1 MTALDWA
8 VVVVLNGGIVAYSL
22 IAFRNKGESFDWY
35 LAAKSMPWWVIGLS
49 AFGTAVDSGDY
60 VGIVGGSYNLGLSQ
74 LAQWW
79 LGIAVGWTVLSF
91 FVIVPMYRSGV
102 FTNAE
107 WLEFRFGPSV
117 RLLAVLINVQSRT
130 NVLGNIFF
138 SMYLVLHIV
147 ADIEATTC
155 WFVVVGVAISSVL
168 YIVRGGLRAGVLTDA
183 LQSTTMIVASFVL
196 WGFAYSG
203 LGGWEGVA
211 TRLEAAEEGL
221 ADALLKVGGYS
232 PDGVPALV
240 VIFGFLVVLTTYAII
255 NQYEAIRFLGARSEW
270 DFKMAV
276 LVASIA
282 TAICLFFNV
291 SLGPMA
297 RAQFPGLEVV
307 DRAYPLMIEA
317 YLPAGLVGLVVAGL
331 VAAGYSTFDSI
342 GIGISSLFV
351 RDVYA
356 RFIVKNGTDA
366 HYTKVG
372 RISVPIILALG
383 FVYVPFLGEKGM
395 LLFYLRLA
403 GAIAVPLM
411 TVMLMGV
418 FTRVH
423 RQTGIVGL
431 LVGLGYGMS
440 AILADFNEWAL
451 PVWYQNTW
459 WTYLW
464 NLVLPALS
472 MIVASKVIDW
482 RRGPVRD
489 EELRGLVYARRE
501 DPASLRQHMGQRLAA
516 LEGTWLQKTLVE
528 APIRPEYPFAVGVDG
543 PRWYLR
549 PGVWIGVY
557 LAVASILLFCST
569 VVDISLGLL

>member
-8 VVVVLNGGIVAYSL
+8 VVAVLNGGIVAYSL

-60 VGIVGGSYNLGLSQ
+60 VGIVGGSYKLGLSQ

-107 WLEFRFGPSV
+107 WLEFRFGPAA

-138 SMYLVLHIV
+138 SMFLVLNII
-147 ADIEATTC
+147 AGIEEMTC
-155 WFVVVGVAISSVL
+155 WLVVVGVALSSVL

-183 LQSTTMIVASFVL
+183 LQSATMIVASFVL
-196 WGFAYSG
+196 WGFVYSG
-203 LGGWEGVA
+203 LGGWDGVTA
-211 TRLEAAEEGL
+211 RLEAVEEGL
-221 ADALLKVGGYS
+221 SDTLLHVGGYS
-232 PDGVPALV
+232 PPGVPPFI
-240 VIFGFLVVLTTYAII
+240 VIFGFLVVLTTYAVI

-270 DFKMAV
+270 DFKMAA

-297 RAQFPGLEVV
+297 RAQFPGLEIV
-307 DRAYPLMIEA
+307 DQAYPLMIEA

-356 RFIVKNGTDA
+356 RFIVKNATDA

-411 TVMLMGV
+411 TVILMGV

-423 RQTGIVGL
+423 RETGIVGL

-440 AILADFNEWAL
+440 AILADFNEWPL

-464 NLVLPALS
+464 NLVLPAVS
-472 MIVASKVIDW
+472 MLVASKLIDW

-489 EELRGLVYARRE
+489 EELRGLVYVRRE
-501 DPASLRQHMGQRLAA
+501 DPAALRPIMARRLAA
-516 LEGTWLQKTLVE
+516 LEGTWLQKTLTE
-528 APIRPEYPFAVGVDG
+528 SPIRPEYPFPVGEDG
-543 PRWYLR
+543 PKWYLR
-549 PGVWIGVY
+549 PGVWMGVY
-557 LAVASILLFCST
+557 LAVASWLLF
-569 VVDISLGLL
+569 VVFW

>member
-1 MTALDWA
+1 MTSLDWA
-8 VVVVLNGGIVAYSL
+8 VVLVLNGGIVAYSL

-60 VGIVGGSYNLGLSQ
+60 VGIVGGSYQLGLSQ

-107 WLEFRFGPSV
+107 WLEFRFGPAT

-138 SMYLVLHIV
+138 SMFLVLNVV
-147 ADIEATTC
+147 AGIEETTC
-155 WFVVVGVAISSVL
+155 WLVVVGVALSSAL

-183 LQSTTMIVASFVL
+183 LQSAAMIVASFVL
-196 WGFAYSG
+196 WGFVYSG
-203 LGGWEGVA
+203 LGGWEGVTA
-211 TRLEAAEEGL
+211 RLEAVEEGL
-221 ADALLKVGGYS
+221 ADTLLRVGGYS
-232 PDGVPALV
+232 PPGVPPLIV
-240 VIFGFLVVLTTYAII
+240 VFGFLVVLTTYAVI
-255 NQYEAIRFLGARSEW
+255 NQYEALRFLGARSEW
-270 DFKMAV
+270 DFKMAA
-276 LVASIA
+276 LVASMA

-297 RAQFPGLEVV
+297 RAQFSALEIV
-307 DRAYPLMIEA
+307 DQAYPLMIKE

-342 GIGISSLFV
+342 SIGISSLFV
-351 RDVYA
+351 RNVYA
-356 RFIVKNGTDA
+356 RTMVKDATDA

-372 RISVPIILALG
+372 RILVPIILAMG

-411 TVMLMGV
+411 TVILMGV

-423 RQTGIVGL
+423 RATGIVGL
-431 LVGLGYGMS
+431 LVGLGYGLS
-440 AILADFNEWAL
+440 ALLADFNEWPL

-464 NLVLPALS
+464 NLVLPAAS
-472 MIVASKVIDW
+472 MLIASKLIDR

-489 EELRGLVYARRE
+489 EELRGLIYTRHE
-501 DPASLRQHMGQRLAA
+501 DPAALRPLMAQRIAE
-516 LEGTWLQKTLVE
+516 LEGTCTWLQKTLLE
-528 APIRPEYPFAVGVDG
+528 APIRPEYPFAVGEDG
-543 PRWYLR
+543 PKWFLR

-557 LAVASILLFCST
+557 LAVASVLLF
-569 VVDISLGLL
+569 VVLW

>member
-1 MTALDWA
+1 MTSLDWA

-107 WLEFRFGPSV
+107 WLEFRFGPAV

-138 SMYLVLHIV
+138 SMYLVLHVV

-155 WFVVVGVAISSVL
+155 WFVVVGVAVSSVL

-183 LQSTTMIVASFVL
+183 LQSATMIVASFVL

-221 ADALLKVGGYS
+221 ADALLRVGGYA
-232 PDGVPALV
+232 PAGVPAPV

-276 LVASIA
+276 LVASVA
-282 TAICLFFNV
+282 TAVCLFFNV

-372 RISVPIILALG
+372 RISVPIILVLG

-431 LVGLGYGMS
+431 LVGLSYGMS
-440 AILADFNEWAL
+440 AILADFNGWAL

-472 MIVASKVIDW
+472 MLVASKVIDW

-516 LEGTWLQKTLVE
+516 LEGTWLQKTLME
-528 APIRPEYPFAVGVDG
+528 APIRPEYPFAVGEDG
-543 PRWYLR
+543 PKWYLR

-557 LAVASILLFCST
+557 LAVASLLLFG
-569 VVDISLGLL
+569 VLW

>member
-297 RAQFPGLEVV
+297 RAQFPGLEIV

-472 MIVASKVIDW
+472 MLIASKVIDW

-528 APIRPEYPFAVGVDG
+528 APIRPEYPFAVGEGG
-543 PRWYLR
+543 PKWYLR
-549 PGVWIGVY
+549 PGLWIGVY
-557 LAVASILLFCST
+557 LVVASTLLF
-569 VVDISLGLL
+569 VVLW

>member
-8 VVVVLNGGIVAYSL
+8 VVVVLNGGIVVYSL

-221 ADALLKVGGYS
+221 ADALLRVGGYS
-232 PDGVPALV
+232 PAGVPALV

-276 LVASIA
+276 LVASVA

-403 GAIAVPLM
+403 GAIGA
-411 TVMLMGV
+411 
-418 FTRVH
+418 
-423 RQTGIVGL
+423 
-431 LVGLGYGMS
+431 
-440 AILADFNEWAL
+440 AD
-451 PVWYQNTW
+451 
-459 WTYLW
+459 
-464 NLVLPALS
+464 
-472 MIVASKVIDW
+472 D
-482 RRGPVRD
+482 GD
-489 EELRGLVYARRE
+489 
-501 DPASLRQHMGQRLAA
+501 
-516 LEGTWLQKTLVE
+516 
-528 APIRPEYPFAVGVDG
+528 VDG
-543 PRWYLR
+543 RFHAGASPNRDRRFAGGLR
-549 PGVWIGVY
+549 IWDVGDFG
-557 LAVASILLFCST
+557 
-569 VVDISLGLL
+569 